1 MEIEDLIIKK
11 IALSSHKGVEF
22 VPLDDIIFCQAE
34 GSYSSFF
41 LIGDRKI
48 VVSKP
53 IKHYANS
60 LPKDLF
66 FRCHKSYIIQKNHL
80 IHLDKSGD
88 ITMSNGM
95 SVRCAKVK
103 REKILDLFIK

>member
-1 MEIEDLIIKK
+1 MEDLIVKK
-11 IALSSHKGVEF
+11 IALSSNKGVEF
-22 VPLDDIIFCQAE
+22 VPLDDIIFCRAE

-48 VVSKP
+48 MVSKP

-66 FRCHKSYIIQKNHL
+66 FRCHKSFIIQIKHL
-80 IHLDKSGD
+80 THLDKSGD

-103 REKILDLFIK
+103 RDLILDLFIK

>member
-1 MEIEDLIIKK
+1 MEERIKK
-11 IALSSHKGVEF
+11 IALSSHKGIEF
-22 VPLDDIIFCQAE
+22 ISLEEIIFCQAE

-41 LIGDRKI
+41 LTGDRKI
-48 VVSKP
+48 MVSKP
-53 IKHYANS
+53 IKHFANS

-66 FRCHKSYIIQKNHL
+66 IRCHKSFIVQVQHL
-80 IHLDKSGD
+80 THLDKSGD

-103 REKILDLFIK
+103 RDEILDLFIR

>member
-1 MEIEDLIIKK
+1 MEDLNIKK
-11 IALSSHKGVEF
+11 IALSSRKGVEF
-22 VPLDDIIFCQAE
+22 VPFDDIIFCQAE

-48 VVSKP
+48 LVSKP
-53 IKHYANS
+53 IKHYANT

-66 FRCHKSYIIQKNHL
+66 FRCHKSFLIQIKHL
-80 IHLDKSGD
+80 THLDKSGD

-103 REKILDLFIK
+103 RDMILALFIK